1 MSSHGNH
8 FIQQKMSQDNTQNK
22 KFREKKGES
31 LMSFSLIIIIAS
43 VAILLFAFFFV
54 LVVELLFFLC

>member
-1 MSSHGNH
+1 MAITLFNKKCHKIIH
-8 FIQQKMSQDNTQNK
+8 KTK